1 MSMRRHAYQNG
12 EAASVHQNLEQLKFV
27 LFQNKSYNY
36 ITRLGL
42 NQPEKNDRAQMRR
55 KEKHMKVVLVPGP
68 RNEELIEY
76 VRSLLALDHD
86 SEEWDDA
93 CVELYSHI
101 KEADASD
108 MMDALYYAS
117 ELRDEAVKDQ
127 EKYLTWLMTDE
138 EYGYFVDRMVGENN

>member
-1 MSMRRHAYQNG
+1 MH
-12 EAASVHQNLEQLKFV
+12 
-27 LFQNKSYNY
+27 
-36 ITRLGL
+36 
-42 NQPEKNDRAQMRR
+42 R
-55 KEKHMKVVLVPGP
+55 KEKNMKVVLVPGP
-68 RNEELIEY
+68 RNEKLIEY